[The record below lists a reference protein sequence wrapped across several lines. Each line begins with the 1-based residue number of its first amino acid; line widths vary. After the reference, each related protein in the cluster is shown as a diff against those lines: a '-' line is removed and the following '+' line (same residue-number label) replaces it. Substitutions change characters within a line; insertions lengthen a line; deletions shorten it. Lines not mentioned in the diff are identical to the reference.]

1 TSSMRKP
8 TPAIQ
13 WPPGPGNGPMTGCAK
28 PITCSPPRP
37 GKARSFNTC
46 SPDLLAEVQEP
57 VSSTTNRIEGG
68 VNAPLRQM
76 LSLHR
81 GMRLDRRKRAVEWW
95 LHQHTEAPVPVH
107 TFIQPQH
114 YDPTARSKTTMHEPI
129 GPALYDRGFSTEEG
143 MGIQRGWKGL

>member
-1 TSSMRKP
+1 
-8 TPAIQ
+8 
-13 WPPGPGNGPMTGCAK
+13 
-28 PITCSPPRP
+28 
-37 GKARSFNTC
+37 RSFVSRFYHLLPLRPFPTRR
-46 SPDLLAEVQEP
+46 SSDLEP

-81 GMRLDRRKRAVEWW
+81 GMRLDRRKRPVEWW

-114 YDPTARSKTTMHEPI
+114 YDPTARSKPTIEEPI
-129 GPALYDRGFSTEEG
+129 GPALYDRGLSTEEG
-143 MGIQRGWKGL
+143 IGIQRGWKGLSPTRHARARHTFLPITLKNTADHGHNM